1 MTGRR
6 RLPGLG
12 RRVLAAQMQVAL
24 VSAVTLVLAVALVA
38 PRLFADH
45 LAATGETDPVVQGH
59 AEEAFRNAGALALVA
74 ALAVAV
80 LAAAVLSRPLGR
92 RLARPIEELAAE
104 ADTITAGRYSVG
116 LRTDPFSD
124 EVARLGTSLQR
135 MGDRLA
141 DTERA
146 RSQLLS
152 DLAHEMRTPLATL
165 ELYTEALADDVVPR
179 QESVATIQA
188 QIGRLQRL
196 AEDLRDLTL
205 VQEHALTL
213 HRTPVDVAD
222 VVAASCLA
230 FAPAYAAAG
239 VTLRARTDTGPI
251 VIDADAVRLSQ
262 VLGNLLDNALHHT
275 PKGGEAVVSL
285 GRASADVIVEVTDDG
300 AGIGAEH
307 LPLIFDRFYRADPS
321 RNSGSGSGGSGLG
334 LTIARALAEA
344 HGGTLEARSHGVGT
358 GATFSLTLPGHHEPP
373 DSPARR

>member
-6 RLPGLG
+6 RLPRLG

-24 VSAVTLVLAVALVA
+24 VSVVTLVLAVALVA
-38 PRLFADH
+38 PRVFADH

-59 AEEAFRNAGALALVA
+59 AEEAFRTAGALALVA

-92 RLARPIEELAAE
+92 RLARPIEELATA
-104 ADTITAGRYSVG
+104 ADTITAGRYAVG

-124 EVARLGTSLQR
+124 EVARLGSSLQR

-146 RSQLLS
+146 RSQLLA

-222 VVAASCLA
+222 VVAESCLA

-239 VTLRARTDTGPI
+239 VTLTPRTEAGPI

-262 VLGNLLDNALHHT
+262 ILGNLLDNALHHT
-275 PKGGEAVVSL
+275 PAGGEVVVSF
-285 GRASADVIVEVTDDG
+285 GRASADVIVEVTDNG

-307 LPLIFDRFYRADPS
+307 LPLIFDRFYRADAS
-321 RNSGSGSGGSGLG
+321 RTTGTGGTGLG

-344 HGGTLEARSHGVGT
+344 HGGTLDARSHGA
-358 GATFSLTLPGHHEPP
+358 GAGASFSLTLPGHSTAAG
-373 DSPARR
+373 SPST

>member
-1 MTGRR
+1 M
-6 RLPGLG
+6 
-12 RRVLAAQMQVAL
+12 AAQMQVAL
-24 VSAVTLVLAVALVA
+24 VSAITLVLAVALVA
-38 PRLFADH
+38 PRVFADH

-59 AEEAFRNAGALALVA
+59 AEEAFRTSGALALVA

-92 RLARPIEELAAE
+92 RLARPIEELATA
-104 ADTITAGRYSVG
+104 ADTITAGSYSVG

-124 EVARLGTSLQR
+124 EVARLGASLQR

-146 RSQLLS
+146 RSQLLA

-165 ELYTEALADDVVPR
+165 ELYAEALADDVVPR
-179 QESVATIQA
+179 NESVATIQA

-196 AEDLRDLTL
+196 TEDLRDLTL

-213 HRTPVDVAD
+213 HLTPIDVAD
-222 VVAASCLA
+222 VLASSCVA

-239 VTLRARTDTGPI
+239 VTLRPLAGTGPI
-251 VIDADAVRLSQ
+251 VIDADGVRLSQ

-275 PKGGEAVVSL
+275 PDGGEVVVSV
-285 GRASADVIVEVTDDG
+285 GRASADVVVEVTDNG
-300 AGIGAEH
+300 SGIGADH
-307 LPLIFDRFYRADPS
+307 LPLIFDRFYRVDAS
-321 RNSGSGSGGSGLG
+321 RTSGSGGSGLG

-344 HGGTLEARSHGVGT
+344 HGGTLEVRSQGVGT
-358 GATFSLTLPGHHEPP
+358 GATFSLTLPGHHEPWR
-373 DSPARR
+373 SPQLG

>member
-6 RLPGLG
+6 RLPRLG

-92 RLARPIEELAAE
+92 RLARPIEELATS
-104 ADTITAGRYSVG
+104 ADTITAGSYSVG

-124 EVARLGTSLQR
+124 EVARLGASLQR

-146 RSQLLS
+146 RSQLLA

-179 QESVATIQA
+179 QESLATIQA

-205 VQEHALTL
+205 VQEHALAL
-213 HRTPVDVAD
+213 HRTPVDVVD
-222 VVAASCLA
+222 VVASSCLA

-239 VTLRARTDTGPI
+239 VNLLPRADTGPI

-262 VLGNLLDNALHHT
+262 ILGNLLDNSLHHT
-275 PKGGEAVVSL
+275 PEGGEVVVSV
-285 GRASADVIVEVTDDG
+285 GRASADVVVEVTDNG
-300 AGIGAEH
+300 SGIGAEH
-307 LPLIFDRFYRADPS
+307 LPLIFDRFYRADAS
-321 RNSGSGSGGSGLG
+321 RTSGSGGSGLG

-344 HGGTLEARSHGVGT
+344 HGGTLEARSHGSGA
-358 GATFSLTLPGHHEPP
+358 GATVSLTLPGHHRPTRPP
-373 DSPARR
+373 RLG